1 MAILYSYSLSFL
13 AIWTNLIMMKALPW
27 QGRLHLSCDQN
38 LSLTDEFRSCRTQG
52 DAKRGLDQY
61 NEREGLESTQRCHTL
76 FLRTQWYAGVVIVK
90 ATIPALHLQM
100 LMSPMEKTLT
110 NVILNSRS
118 WNISSKAELLTE
130 EVRSLWW
137 QESREYLHILISGY
151 GILYKFHLNII
162 L

>member
-1 MAILYSYSLSFL
+1 MSCEWQRSFNYIISLIIRSLFAHGNSIFLQSLLPCNMDQPDNDESSPLTGKASFEL
-13 AIWTNLIMMKALPW
+13 QCGI
-27 QGRLHLSCDQN
+27 CEQN
-38 LSLTDEFRSCRTQG
+38 LSLADKFRSCRTQG

-118 WNISSKAELLTE
+118 
-130 EVRSLWW
+130 
-137 QESREYLHILISGY
+137 
-151 GILYKFHLNII
+151 
-162 L
+162 